1 MSSCD
6 GLCEAPPR
14 LLWLSSLSRSERAR
28 IAADPELTATVRA
41 VEPSA
46 WRGILTT
53 HDAEARARLPIL
65 RADDAVSMRRQ
76 ALHDLDAERQQLA
89 SLSDGRRDAVFI
101 AAARLARYSANDILA
116 PGEIEAG
123 LLEAWQASS
132 AASKHGMSH
141 PRDAIRRA
149 LEKGRNDPLPP
160 LARCFR
166 SGGRDGR

>member
-1 MSSCD
+1 MSSSD

-14 LLWLSSLSRSERAR
+14 LLWLASLSRSERAR
-28 IAADPELTATVRA
+28 IAANPELTATVRA

-46 WRGILTT
+46 WRGILSA
-53 HDAEARARLPIL
+53 HDTEARARLPVL
-65 RADDAVSMRRQ
+65 SRVDTEPMRRQ

-89 SLSDGRRDAVFI
+89 SLLDGRRDAVFI

-116 PGEIEAG
+116 QGEIEAG
-123 LLEAWQASS
+123 LIEAWQASG
-132 AASKHGMSH
+132 AASKHGMKY

-160 LARCFR
+160 LARRFR
-166 SGGRDGR
+166 SNAGNER

>member
-14 LLWLSSLSRSERAR
+14 LLWLASLSRSERAR
-28 IAADPELTATVRA
+28 IAADHKLTAGMRTC
-41 VEPSA
+41 EPSA
-46 WRGILTT
+46 WRGILTA
-53 HDAEARARLPIL
+53 HDSEARARLPIL
-65 RADDAVSMRRQ
+65 SFEDAEPMRRQ
-76 ALHDLDAERQQLA
+76 ALHDLDAERHLLA

-123 LLEAWQASS
+123 LIEAWQASG
-132 AASKHGMSH
+132 AASKHGMRH

-149 LEKGRNDPLPP
+149 LHKGRNDPLPP